1 MICPITKRIEE
12 EKKFLLDRVYPGS
25 CKPAV
30 KTGQQVTEADII
42 AHCEVSAGQ
51 RLIKIAHA
59 LGVSG
64 ENVERYLTRKVGDRI
79 YEGEIIARK
88 RGLLGVGKKEIKAP
102 VDGLISEIDS
112 RGDLIL
118 KFLPKPVRMIS
129 GASGKIQEVSE
140 NKISIAATATK
151 IHGFVSLGTL
161 REGLINVIGPANEFI
176 IPSTIKSD
184 SKGKILVGGAL
195 LEKSALEKAVTL
207 GVTGIITGGMN
218 YRDFETLGA
227 GGDVGTS
234 LMITEGFGTAPM
246 GGDMLKF
253 FESKQGRLGFISGEE
268 NALFIPEYVEAT
280 APDITTSQIWRQ
292 LQVGDKVRFL
302 RTGGSSL
309 LGTVKE
315 LPGDQILNSGILTEV
330 ALVSLGSGE
339 DGLFPAANLEI
350 IE

>member
-12 EKKFLLDRVYPGS
+12 EKTVRLDRVYPGS

-30 KTGQQVTEADII
+30 KIGQKVTESDIV

-51 RLIKIAHA
+51 RLIKIAHS

-64 ENVERYLTRKVGDRI
+64 GNVRQYLTRKVGDRI

-88 RGLLGVGKKEIKAP
+88 KGMLGVGKKEIKAP

-118 KFLPKPVRMIS
+118 KFLPKPLRMIS
-129 GASGKIQEVSE
+129 GASGRIEEVSE
-140 NKISIAATATK
+140 NKISIATNATK
-151 IHGFVSLGTL
+151 IHGFISLGKL
-161 REGLINVIGPANEFI
+161 REGLISVIGTAKEFI
-176 IPSTIKSD
+176 IPATIKPD
-184 SKGKILVGGAL
+184 SRGKILVGGAL

-207 GVTGIITGGMN
+207 GVTGLVTGGMN

-246 GGDMLKF
+246 GDDIIKF
-253 FESKQGRLGFISGEE
+253 FQSKQGRLGFVSGEE
-268 NALFIPEYVEAT
+268 NALFIPENVEVKT
-280 APDITTSQIWRQ
+280 KVTVSQQIWRQ
-292 LQVGDKVRFL
+292 LRVGDHVRFL

-309 LGTVKE
+309 LGVVKE
-315 LPGDQILNSGILTEV
+315 LPGDQILNSGVLTEV
-330 ALVSLGSGE
+330 ARVTFGSGE
-339 DGLFPAANLEI
+339 DNLYPAANLEI
-350 IE
+350 VE